1 MQQSGGSLARIL
13 IAWELGANLGHLL
26 RQLMIARELRRRDH
40 QVLFACRDL
49 QAAAAIAGG
58 EGFACVQAPSV
69 RAGPRPAPKPQCYAD
84 MLATCGFGEAASLEA
99 AVCGWFGLMDLYR
112 PDALLCDHAPLAQFA
127 ARLRGLP
134 VMQVGTGFELPPAT
148 HPLPLLQA
156 RPALAEGDVLAR
168 EARLLTHMNKLC
180 ERHGS
185 AALEQL
191 SDLYQTQAPVLA
203 TFAEL
208 DHFARAPDAVYAGP
222 LFSLSDGPEVAWQS
236 LESAESRP
244 RRVFAYLRA
253 DPSLPA
259 VLQALQRSNAEVI
272 AALPD
277 CPAELI
283 QRFRSERM
291 RIFPH
296 MVRAAVIDSADVV
309 VNHGGHGLSAAA
321 LLAGATLCLLP
332 RNLEQWLLARR
343 VVQMGAGVSLDPDR
357 VEGGVEQVI
366 TDLVLGGACRESALR
381 FAEKYGEFEQVAAVR
396 RIVAALECLSKGGSL
411 ARINES
417 LLGWNSEHMGGDMTA
432 NTKRCNCLGTDA
444 VHREPA
450 MTTPHAGTVEASGQ
464 SETQHD

>member
-1 MQQSGGSLARIL
+1 MRRSARAAMQQSGGRVARIL

-26 RQLMIARELRRRDH
+26 RQMMIARELRRRDH

-49 QAAAAIAGG
+49 QAAAALAGG

-69 RAGPRPAPKPQCYAD
+69 RAGPRPTPKPQCYAD
-84 MLATCGFGEAASLEA
+84 MLAACGFGELASLEA

-112 PDALLCDHAPLAQFA
+112 PDVLLCDHAPLAQFA
-127 ARLRGLP
+127 ARLRRLP

-148 HPLPLLQA
+148 QPLPLLQA
-156 RPALAEGDVLAR
+156 RPALAEDDVLAR

-180 ERHGS
+180 GRHGS

-208 DHFARAPDAVYAGP
+208 DHFARGPDAVYAGP
-222 LFSLSDGPEVAWQS
+222 LFSLSDGPDVAWQS
-236 LESAESRP
+236 QGGAESRP

-253 DPSLPA
+253 DPSLAA

-283 QRFRSERM
+283 QRFQSDSM
-291 RIFPH
+291 QLYPH
-296 MVRAAVIDSADVV
+296 AVRANVMDSADVV
-309 VNHGGHGLSAAA
+309 VANGGHGLSAAA
-321 LLAGATLCLLP
+321 LLAGAALCLVP

-366 TDLVLGGACRESALR
+366 TDLVLGGACRGAALR
-381 FAEKYGEFEQVAAVR
+381 FSEKYQEFEQVAAVR
-396 RIVAALECLSKGGSL
+396 RIVAALECLSKGRGL
-411 ARINES
+411 GRMDES
-417 LLGWNSEHMGGDMTA
+417 LIGWNSEQMGGGYRGSSEVCTGRMT
-432 NTKRCNCLGTDA
+432 C
-444 VHREPA
+444 
-450 MTTPHAGTVEASGQ
+450 
-464 SETQHD
+464 

>member
-1 MQQSGGSLARIL
+1 MARIL

-26 RQLMIARELRRRDH
+26 RQMMIARELRRREH

-84 MLATCGFGEAASLEA
+84 MLAACGFGEAASLEA

-112 PDALLCDHAPLAQFA
+112 PDVLLCDHAPLAQFA

-148 HPLPLLQA
+148 QPLPLLQA
-156 RPALAEGDVLAR
+156 RPALAEGDVLVR
-168 EARLLTHMNKLC
+168 EGRLLTHMNKLC
-180 ERHGS
+180 GRHGS

-208 DHFARAPDAVYAGP
+208 DHFAREPDAVYAGP
-222 LFSLSDGPEVAWQS
+222 LFSLSDGPDVAWQS
-236 LESAESRP
+236 MEGAEPRP

-253 DPSLPA
+253 DPSLDA

-283 QRFRSERM
+283 QRFQSERM

-296 MVRAAVIDSADVV
+296 PVRAAVVNSVDVV
-309 VNHGGHGLSAAA
+309 VNNGGHGLSAAA

-357 VEGGVEQVI
+357 VEGGVGEAFGELI
-366 TDLVLGGACRESALR
+366 AGGACRAAAERFSA
-381 FAEKYGEFEQVAAVR
+381 KYTGFDQVVAVR
-396 RIVAALECLSKGGSL
+396 RIVGVLETLSKGKSL
-411 ARINES
+411 GGMGDA
-417 LLGWNSEHMGGDMTA
+417 LLGWDSN
-432 NTKRCNCLGTDA
+432 
-444 VHREPA
+444 
-450 MTTPHAGTVEASGQ
+450 
-464 SETQHD
+464 HDIGNESSIAAESTRKVKC